1 MSAPLRTAHTQ
12 DSVESLCL
20 LIKRASGLVAD
31 LTRMALK
38 SESGSITEMLVIS
51 RLDPERQVSM
61 AELKA
66 HLGHHLGSMTRVLDR
81 LERAQLIRR
90 ERDRHDR
97 RAVRIVI
104 TDRGGRQLE
113 SSLLLWANLQDKI
126 SAHLSWTE
134 HETLVALL
142 ERLLQGLQ
150 RVARNRRIEG

>member
-1 MSAPLRTAHTQ
+1 
-12 DSVESLCL
+12 
-20 LIKRASGLVAD
+20 
-31 LTRMALK
+31 MALK
-38 SESGSITEMLVIS
+38 SGSGSITEMLVLS

-66 HLGHHLGSMTRVLDR
+66 HLGHRLESMSRVLDR

-104 TDRGGRQLE
+104 TERGGRQLE
-113 SSLLLWANLQDKI
+113 SALFLWANLQDKI
-126 SAHLSWTE
+126 GAHLSRTE
-134 HETLVALL
+134 HETLVMLL

-150 RVARNRRIEG
+150 KAIRNRRIA